1 MAITAHDEYYHNA
14 KRDAIAELAR
24 VAEEPHAETCAEAR
38 EQLRKV
44 LKYGEA
50 EDIAIAI
57 DAFVTLKHAHH
68 ELKEHKHEGAV
79 IK

>member
-1 MAITAHDEYYHNA
+1 MAMTAHDEYYHDV
-14 KRDAIAELAR
+14 KHDAIAELAR
-24 VAEEPHAETCAEAR
+24 VSEEDHAETCREAR
-38 EQLRKV
+38 EQLCKV

-68 ELKEHKHEGAV
+68 ELKEHKHEAAV
-79 IK
+79 LK